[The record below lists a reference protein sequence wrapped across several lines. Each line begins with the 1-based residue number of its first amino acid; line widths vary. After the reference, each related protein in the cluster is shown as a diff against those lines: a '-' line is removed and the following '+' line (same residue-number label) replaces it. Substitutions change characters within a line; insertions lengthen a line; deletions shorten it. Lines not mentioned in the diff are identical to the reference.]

1 MVELFL
7 LMDHPNVVH
16 TTKNGID
23 HKVTVIYEISK
34 KGFGQDPPQNS
45 ATKILNRIPT
55 SPFSSK

>member
-1 MVELFL
+1 MIFLNFVSALLSKESQMVELFL

-34 KGFGQDPPQNS
+34 KGFG
-45 ATKILNRIPT
+45 
-55 SPFSSK
+55 